1 MKKKYKLVLKVPKTP
16 KSAYNHGRFIS
27 SLIEHQIKHFHD
39 VEKALLKAGQ
49 KLTDISKIKT
59 ELHASKYLKRMTA
72 LLHPQGADK
81 HLEASWLLP
90 VADIRK
96 EEQRK
101 EILVACRAI
110 GHQDRL
116 QPATFCGIAEAEG
129 AEICV
134 EVSCQRRQGKR
145 LDARC
150 FGASGQCR
158 ERHVTRRIGVA
169 CDIEPTQR

>member
-59 ELHASKYLKRMTA
+59 ELHASKYLKKMTA

-81 HLEASWLLP
+81 PRNAAQPKKTSNRPQAASP
-90 VADIRK
+90 KSKAKRK
-96 EEQRK
+96 QSSHKRRARK
-101 EILVACRAI
+101 PPPKL
-110 GHQDRL
+110 
-116 QPATFCGIAEAEG
+116 
-129 AEICV
+129 
-134 EVSCQRRQGKR
+134 
-145 LDARC
+145 
-150 FGASGQCR
+150 
-158 ERHVTRRIGVA
+158 
-169 CDIEPTQR
+169 

>member
-49 KLTDISKIKT
+49 KLTDISNIKT

-81 HLEASWLLP
+81 PRRAPRPSKTRSRTK
-90 VADIRK
+90 AAKRKSKAKSKQSIRK
-96 EEQRK
+96 SR
-101 EILVACRAI
+101 
-110 GHQDRL
+110 
-116 QPATFCGIAEAEG
+116 
-129 AEICV
+129 
-134 EVSCQRRQGKR
+134 
-145 LDARC
+145 
-150 FGASGQCR
+150 
-158 ERHVTRRIGVA
+158 
-169 CDIEPTQR
+169 